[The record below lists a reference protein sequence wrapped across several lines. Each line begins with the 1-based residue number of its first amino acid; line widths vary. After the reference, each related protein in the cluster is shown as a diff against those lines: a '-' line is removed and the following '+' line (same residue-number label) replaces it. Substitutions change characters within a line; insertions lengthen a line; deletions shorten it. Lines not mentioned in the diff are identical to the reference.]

1 MMKRQTHIL
10 VVGGGPAGSTAAS
23 LLAREGFEVTLVEKE
38 LFPRYH
44 IGESLLPICLDIFDT
59 LGIREKIEAFGFQR
73 KHGTYFEWGQEQ
85 WEVNFV
91 DTQGKGTYSFQVD
104 RSLFDQV
111 LLEHAKSQGVQVFE
125 GVKIQDL
132 SFDGDRPRKAS
143 WLQADDPKKG
153 GEISFE
159 YLIDASGRAGLM
171 ATHCLKSRRY
181 NQGFQNVAIWGYW
194 NGAKKAAHVPEGA
207 TIVYSVPAGW
217 FWAIPLQDG
226 KLSVGLVIHKTAFQT
241 QKKLYPSL
249 EQMYLEA
256 LNACPSLKDLVK
268 SATLASSLRVE
279 QDYSYSTDC
288 FAGPGYFLTGD
299 AACFL
304 DPLLSTG
311 VHLATF
317 SALLAAASLISVLR
331 SEVGEEEARAFYS
344 HSYQQTYLR
353 YLMLVSALYQQYSGK
368 ASYFW
373 EAQQLARDEYADADL
388 QRAFT
393 FIISGLEDWKDVQ
406 QPLSKILIDEIVTA
420 HLEGLATLH
429 DPQRWSTMVEE
440 EQEQLRNRMRY
451 LFRLHER
458 PSISPGTAVDG
469 LYMRLKPH
477 LGLLRTQATL

>member
-1 MMKRQTHIL
+1 MKRQTQIL

-23 LLAREGFEVTLVEKE
+23 LLTREGFEVTLVEKE
-38 LFPRYH
+38 IFPRYH
-44 IGESLLPICLDIFDT
+44 IGESLLPICIDIFDI
-59 LGIREKIEAFGFQR
+59 LDIREKIEAFGFQR
-73 KHGTYFEWGQEQ
+73 KHGTYFEWGHEQ

-91 DTQGKGTYSFQVD
+91 DNQGKGTYSFQVD

-111 LLEHAKSQGVQVFE
+111 LLEHAKSQGVKVFE

-132 SFDGDRPRKAS
+132 SFDGDRPRKAI
-143 WLQADDPKKG
+143 WLQADDPNKG
-153 GEISFE
+153 GEISFD

-171 ATHCLKSRRY
+171 ATRYLKSRWY

-194 NGAKKAAHVPEGA
+194 NGAKKAAQGPEGA
-207 TIVYSVPAGW
+207 TIVYSVPMGW
-217 FWAIPLQDG
+217 FWSIPLQDE
-226 KLSVGLVIHKTAFQT
+226 KLSVGLVIHKTAFQA

-249 EQMYLEA
+249 EQIYIEA
-256 LNACPSLKDLVK
+256 LDTCPSLKGLVK

-279 QDYSYSTDC
+279 QDYSYSTEC
-288 FAGPGYFLTGD
+288 FAGPGYFLAGD

-317 SALLAAASLISVLR
+317 SALLAAASLVSVLR
-331 SEVGEEEARAFYS
+331 SEVEEEEARAFYH

-353 YLMLVSALYQQYSGK
+353 FLLLVSALYQQYSGK

-373 EAQQLARDEYADADL
+373 KAQQLARDEYADSDL

-393 FIISGLEDWKDVQ
+393 SIISGLEDWKDVQ

-420 HLEGLATLH
+420 HLEGLVTLH
-429 DPQRWSTMVEE
+429 DPQRWSTIVEE
-440 EQEQLRNRMRY
+440 EREQFRNRMRY
-451 LFRLHER
+451 IGRLYER
-458 PSISPGTAVDG
+458 PSMSPGTAVDG
-469 LYMRLKPH
+469 FYMRLKPH
-477 LGLLRTQATL
+477 LGLIRTQATL

>member
-44 IGESLLPICLDIFDT
+44 IGESFLPICLDIFDT

-181 NQGFQNVAIWGYW
+181 NQGGYL
-194 NGAKKAAHVPEGA
+194 G
-207 TIVYSVPAGW
+207 I
-217 FWAIPLQDG
+217 
-226 KLSVGLVIHKTAFQT
+226 
-241 QKKLYPSL
+241 L
-249 EQMYLEA
+249 EW
-256 LNACPSLKDLVK
+256 
-268 SATLASSLRVE
+268 R
-279 QDYSYSTDC
+279 
-288 FAGPGYFLTGD
+288 
-299 AACFL
+299 
-304 DPLLSTG
+304 
-311 VHLATF
+311 
-317 SALLAAASLISVLR
+317 
-331 SEVGEEEARAFYS
+331 
-344 HSYQQTYLR
+344 
-353 YLMLVSALYQQYSGK
+353 
-368 ASYFW
+368 
-373 EAQQLARDEYADADL
+373 
-388 QRAFT
+388 
-393 FIISGLEDWKDVQ
+393 
-406 QPLSKILIDEIVTA
+406 
-420 HLEGLATLH
+420 
-429 DPQRWSTMVEE
+429 
-440 EQEQLRNRMRY
+440 
-451 LFRLHER
+451 
-458 PSISPGTAVDG
+458 
-469 LYMRLKPH
+469 
-477 LGLLRTQATL
+477 